1 MANKSLFQS
10 FKSILPAATARNEEG
25 ALAYDL
31 APKHA
36 LAQLAATGCF
46 GGVFYADAEAQL
58 AQVKTLIAQ
67 VNDNVF
73 LAKLAVYSRERAF
86 MKDMPAA
93 LCATLA
99 SRDTVLFH
107 AAFDRVIDNGRVLR
121 TLLQMIRSGQ
131 FGKKSL
137 SSSLQRAFQRWL
149 NSASVEK
156 LMSASIGAAPS
167 LRDIL
172 RLARPTPKDNERRA
186 LFGWLASTEV
196 VKWSPA
202 TEADLPEQVKL
213 LAKFRTAESEGA
225 QVQIAERLRAR
236 WDLLADSAKGTKV
249 WREIA
254 KNMGPQ
260 ALRMNL
266 NTLERHGVLKDG
278 GAVRFIADRLADEK
292 EIRRAKQFPYQYF
305 AAYLNA
311 ADAVPQ
317 SIKKALHKAAEIA
330 CGNVPELPGPVVIGL
345 DVSGSMQSP
354 VTGNRGRGAT
364 TKVRCVDVAALVA
377 AAILRRN
384 PDSVVVPF
392 DTQAFDVKI
401 DPSDSILSIAER
413 LAKYGGGGT
422 DCSLPIKHANERY
435 RKRAFAGVILVSDLE
450 SWVYKGRPYFYGAG
464 GVTGAV
470 AEWETF
476 VSNQRKLTNDRSV
489 RPKLICI
496 DLQPYTT
503 TQAPERH
510 DILNIGGFSDA
521 VFEVISA
528 FLADDAK
535 RFVAEIESIRLQ

>member
-1 MANKSLFQS
+1 MANKSLFHSLTS
-10 FKSILPAATARNEEG
+10 FLPRPTARNEEG
-25 ALAYDL
+25 ALAYEL
-31 APKHA
+31 SPKHA

-46 GGVFYADAEAQL
+46 GGVYYTDPEAQL
-58 AQVKTLIAQ
+58 AQLEALIAQ
-67 VNDNVF
+67 VDDNVF

-107 AAFDRVIDNGRVLR
+107 QVFDRVVDNGRVLR
-121 TLLQMIRSGQ
+121 TFLQMIRSGQ

-137 SSSLQRAFQRWL
+137 SSSLQRAVQRWL
-149 NSASVEK
+149 NMASVEK
-156 LMSASIGAAPS
+156 LMSASIGADPS
-167 LRDIL
+167 LRDVL

-196 VKWSPA
+196 SKWTPA
-202 TEADLPEQVKL
+202 SVADLPEQVKL
-213 LAKFRTAESEGA
+213 LAKFRAAESEGE
-225 QVQIAERLRAR
+225 QVQILERLKAR
-236 WDLLADSAKGTKV
+236 WDLLGDSAKGPKT
-249 WREIA
+249 WRAIA

-266 NTLERHGVLKDG
+266 NTLERHGVFTDG
-278 GAVRFIADRLADEK
+278 GAVRFVADRLSDEN

-311 ADAVPQ
+311 AEAIPQ

-392 DTQAFDVKI
+392 DTQAFDAKI
-401 DPSDSILSIAER
+401 DPSNSILSIAER

-422 DCSLPIKHANERY
+422 DCSLPIKYANERY
-435 RKRAFAGVILVSDLE
+435 ANRKFAGVVLVSDLE

-470 AEWETF
+470 AEWEAF
-476 VSNQRKLTNDRSV
+476 VANQRKLTNDRSG

-521 VFEVISA
+521 VFGVISA
-528 FLADDAK
+528 FLADNVK
-535 RFVAEIESIRLQ
+535 RFVYEIESITL

>member
-1 MANKSLFQS
+1 MANKSLFHSLTS
-10 FKSILPAATARNEEG
+10 FLPRPTARNEEG
-25 ALAYDL
+25 ALAYEL
-31 APKHA
+31 TPKHA

-46 GGVFYADAEAQL
+46 GGVYYADPEAQL
-58 AQVKTLIAQ
+58 AQLKTLIAQ
-67 VNDNVF
+67 VNDNIY
-73 LAKLAVYSRERAF
+73 LAKLAIYSRERAF
-86 MKDMPAA
+86 IKDMPAA

-107 AAFDRVIDNGRVLR
+107 LVFDRVIDNGRVLR
-121 TLLQMIRSGQ
+121 TFLQMIRSGQ

-137 SSSLQRAFQRWL
+137 SSSLQRAVQRWL
-149 NSASVEK
+149 NTASVEK
-156 LMSASIGAAPS
+156 LMSASIGADPS
-167 LRDIL
+167 LRDVL

-196 VKWSPA
+196 SKWAPA
-202 TEADLPEQVKL
+202 GEADLPEQVKL
-213 LAKFRTAESEGA
+213 LAKFRAAESEGA
-225 QVQIAERLRAR
+225 QVQIAERLKAR
-236 WDLLADSAKGTKV
+236 WDLLADSAKGPKV

-254 KNMGPQ
+254 RNMGPQ

-266 NTLERHGVLKDG
+266 NTLERHGVFTDG
-278 GAVRFIADRLADEK
+278 GAVRFIAERLADEK

-311 ADAVPQ
+311 TEAIPQ

-384 PDSVVVPF
+384 PDSIVVPF

-435 RKRAFAGVILVSDLE
+435 AKRKFAGVVLVSDLE

-470 AEWETF
+470 AEWEAF
-476 VSNQRKLTNDRSV
+476 VANQRKLTNDRSV

-528 FLADDAK
+528 FLADNVK
-535 RFVAEIESIRLQ
+535 RFVYEIETIKL